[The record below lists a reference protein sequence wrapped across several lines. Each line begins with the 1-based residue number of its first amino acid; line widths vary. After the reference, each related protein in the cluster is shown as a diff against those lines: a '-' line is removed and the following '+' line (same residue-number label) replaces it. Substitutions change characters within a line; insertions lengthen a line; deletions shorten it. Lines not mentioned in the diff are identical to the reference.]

1 MCRFCNFERT
11 EEKDFRH
18 DEDLWKLL
26 PELEGHER
34 ADALSQLAIGTC
46 KDFAGKTSILLAES
60 ANKIY
65 RELGIPEDSEDYLY
79 TYEAIASNKAYIE
92 DYAGAVEAG
101 LKALPLLERHNAYD
115 TYGQLPWDILEW
127 MVKAGQFTEA
137 RVFLNQIIDN
147 EFEYSLWNS

>member
-26 PELEGHER
+26 PELEGYER
-34 ADALSQLAIGTC
+34 AEALSQLAIGTC

-101 LKALPLLERHNAYD
+101 LKALPLLEKHNAYD
-115 TYGQLPWDILEW
+115 TYG
-127 MVKAGQFTEA
+127 
-137 RVFLNQIIDN
+137 
-147 EFEYSLWNS
+147 